1 MIKKLKGPLW
11 LQVLIAMALGLT
23 TGLLLSPSGAGLLS
37 EHAVGHVTPWI
48 ALPGNIFLALIKM
61 VVIPLVFSSIVLGL
75 VSSPDPEFLRKAAL
89 RIFPYFVATTVIAI
103 AIGIS
108 LALLIKP
115 GQYIDSEM
123 VSRLMQGTQLAKV
136 HVESD
141 QLHIADRIV
150 ALIPSN
156 YVRAAL
162 EQDMLATVVLAMI
175 IGLALTAVGADTKG
189 VLLSLFQAVQE
200 VSMAIV
206 GWAMK
211 LAPIAVFALICTIT
225 MRIGFGAIIGMGAYI
240 GTVVLGLVILLIFY
254 LVMVSLLG
262 KMSPISFL
270 RNIREAQLLAF
281 STSSSA
287 AVMPLSME
295 TAEKKLLVEPSIAR
309 FIIPLGATINMD
321 GTALYQVTAA
331 VFLTQVFGVHLDI
344 WGLIGLACTTVGAS
358 IGTPSTPGVA

>member
-211 LAPIAVFALICTIT
+211 LA
-225 MRIGFGAIIGMGAYI
+225 
-240 GTVVLGLVILLIFY
+240 LV
-254 LVMVSLLG
+254 
-262 KMSPISFL
+262 
-270 RNIREAQLLAF
+270 A
-281 STSSSA
+281 
-287 AVMPLSME
+287 
-295 TAEKKLLVEPSIAR
+295 
-309 FIIPLGATINMD
+309 D
-321 GTALYQVTAA
+321 
-331 VFLTQVFGVHLDI
+331 
-344 WGLIGLACTTVGAS
+344 
-358 IGTPSTPGVA
+358 